1 MPHARS
7 RLPVLLALGASA
19 LLHAFLFFALWRQE
33 PAASGPPVARLIEL
47 EIRETVRPPAP
58 VTEPLPP
65 PASPSKRPKRPRATA
80 TAPARPEAPAAS
92 ASLDA
97 PTSSEP
103 SAPGVGLPVRDAPTG
118 LRLLPNASVLNLPST
133 PPQEVPGTGRVG
145 TRLRAPE
152 PQDVGESLRSVVSR
166 QRVESGHVHGYYGQ
180 LQDVLLAAWQA
191 RETLARRKSGRT
203 CEVEVRITQELSGA
217 LREVSILYPSC
228 DPRMD
233 EELLS
238 DLRVAAHSLPAPPP
252 EVIAHRSS
260 LRSVFRFAFRPPPTL
275 PPLEFDVV
283 NLIDQKAIPRFNPRR
298 VTLVAVE

>member
-1 MPHARS
+1 
-7 RLPVLLALGASA
+7 
-19 LLHAFLFFALWRQE
+19 
-33 PAASGPPVARLIEL
+33 VA
-47 EIRETVRPPAP
+47 
-58 VTEPLPP
+58 
-65 PASPSKRPKRPRATA
+65 
-80 TAPARPEAPAAS
+80 
-92 ASLDA
+92 
-97 PTSSEP
+97 
-103 SAPGVGLPVRDAPTG
+103 
-118 LRLLPNASVLNLPST
+118 
-133 PPQEVPGTGRVG
+133 Q
-145 TRLRAPE
+145 
-152 PQDVGESLRSVVSR
+152 

-191 RETLARRKSGRT
+191 RDTLARRKSGRT

-228 DPRMD
+228 DARMD
-233 EELLS
+233 EELLA

-283 NLIDQKAIPRFNPRR
+283 NLIDRKAIPRFNPRR